1 MTIKG
6 RAEVERRYVVVRK
19 VKEGLITR
27 KEQIGKVYEKR
38 SDAENAA
45 YNINADEAAQTI
57 LKAYREGWFKQND
70 TAANKGKEQNNGR

>member
-1 MTIKG
+1 MKNNMAEEERTMVTKG

-19 VKEGLITR
+19 VREGLLTR

-45 YNINADEAAQTI
+45 YDINAAEAAQTI
-57 LKAYREGWFKQND
+57 FTAYREGWFK
-70 TAANKGKEQNNGR
+70 